1 MLQVVERNVELE
13 FVPTF
18 KQTVNQLVTSYPG
31 HSVGIIFIQAKPLN
45 ITWEVSLREALGRE
59 RIPFELMTAKEQNV
73 IAIMLPRATLDQTHY
88 YALELKSMVEEKL
101 AGKPIV
107 CAVAAVADTQEAED
121 IILGRWNEWPA
132 ADSSH
137 IQILH
142 DRMQLEGAK
151 RILVVDHDASVREF
165 LNIWLTMQ
173 GYDVH
178 EAEDALTALDQIHAG
193 QFDLVLTELNLYGIN
208 GLPFISQIQKM
219 NLEKQPKIV
228 ILSEQRVGHTIDY
241 CFEQGVSDYITKPFS
256 PVELDERLSR
266 CLS

>member
-1 MLQVVERNVELE
+1 MLQVMERNAEFE

-18 KQTVNQLVTSYPG
+18 KQTVNHLVMSYPG
-31 HSVGIIFIQAKPLN
+31 HSVGIIFIHAKPLGR
-45 ITWEVSLREALGRE
+45 TWEAELRSTLERE
-59 RIPFELMTAKEQNV
+59 QIPFELMNAEAQNV
-73 IAIMLPRATLDQTHY
+73 IAVMLPRVTLDQTHY
-88 YALELKSMVEEKL
+88 YALMLKSVVEERL
-101 AGKPIV
+101 AGTPIV
-107 CAVAAVADTQEAED
+107 CAVAAVADSQEAED
-121 IILGRWNEWPA
+121 IILGRWNDWPA

-137 IQILH
+137 IRVLH
-142 DRMQLEGAK
+142 DHLQLEGAK

-165 LNIWLTMQ
+165 LNIWLTSQ
-173 GYDVH
+173 GYEVH
-178 EAEDALTALDQIHAG
+178 EAEDALTALDVIHEG
-193 QFDLVLTELNLYGIN
+193 QFDLILTELNLYGIN

-228 ILSEQRVGHTIDY
+228 ILSEQRVGKTIDY

>member
-1 MLQVVERNVELE
+1 MLRLVERNAEFG

-18 KQTVNQLVTSYPG
+18 KQTVNHLVMSYPG
-31 HSVGIIFIQAKPLN
+31 HDVGIIFIHANPLGK
-45 ITWEVSLREALGRE
+45 TWEKELRATLERE
-59 RIPFELMTAKEQNV
+59 QIPFELMIADAQQV

-88 YALELKSMVEEKL
+88 YALVLKGMVEEQL
-101 AGKPIV
+101 AGTPIV
-107 CAVAAVADTQEAED
+107 CAVAAVADSQEAED

-137 IQILH
+137 IRILH
-142 DRMQLEGAK
+142 DQLELEAAK

-173 GYDVH
+173 GYEVH
-178 EAEDALTALDQIHAG
+178 EAEDALTALNLIDGG
-193 QFDLVLTELNLYGIN
+193 QFDLILTELNLYGIN
-208 GLPFISQIQKM
+208 GLPFISHIQRM

-228 ILSEQRVGHTIDY
+228 ILSEQRVGKTIDY